1 MRMDALLSER
11 FRFSDLS
18 NISHVK
24 LSKIALD
31 AKISVERKIREGIY
45 KFEDKPCFC
54 GSNDSLIIAERDR
67 YGLYYPVV
75 ICKQCGLIRVNPRM
89 TSDAYQDFYSRYYRR
104 FYGDDDYDKNEL
116 WSMRIEQG
124 NDVFEFIKQNLP
136 ELSGT
141 VFDIGCNMG
150 TTLIPF
156 WKNGFDVAGVD
167 YGSEYIEYGK
177 NRSGIENLYVG
188 DIKRLL
194 NLNKKADLVILRYVL
209 EHFLD
214 LEEELRNIREIM
226 KEGGYIYIEAPGT
239 FWWIHNICSGNFMG
253 VLQNAHAYQFSLTT
267 LTYVMECS
275 GFELVVGDEKIMA
288 IFRKSETFRDKSDIT
303 KNEFRRVVNYLHRI
317 EKSYVRKQY
326 IIRWLEL
333 FHLKEPVKLVY
344 YYLKKHRGK

>member
-1 MRMDALLSER
+1 
-11 FRFSDLS
+11 
-18 NISHVK
+18 
-24 LSKIALD
+24 
-31 AKISVERKIREGIY
+31 
-45 KFEDKPCFC
+45 
-54 GSNDSLIIAERDR
+54 
-67 YGLYYPVV
+67 
-75 ICKQCGLIRVNPRM
+75 
-89 TSDAYQDFYSRYYRR
+89 
-104 FYGDDDYDKNEL
+104 
-116 WSMRIEQG
+116 
-124 NDVFEFIKQNLP
+124 
-136 ELSGT
+136 
-141 VFDIGCNMG
+141 
-150 TTLIPF
+150 
-156 WKNGFDVAGVD
+156 
-167 YGSEYIEYGK
+167 
-177 NRSGIENLYVG
+177 VG